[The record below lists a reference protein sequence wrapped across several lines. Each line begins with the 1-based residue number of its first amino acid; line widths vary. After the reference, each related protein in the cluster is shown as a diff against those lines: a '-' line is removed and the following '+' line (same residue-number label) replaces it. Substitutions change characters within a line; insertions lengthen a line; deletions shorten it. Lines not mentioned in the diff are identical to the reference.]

1 MSYCGISQLKIVI
14 ISEDLSPS
22 EYHLCPAPTQ
32 NLGGH
37 ELNGDREVGTGVTR
51 LLKTGHGIT
60 LIMNIKYR
68 PIVQ

>member
-1 MSYCGISQLKIVI
+1 MI

-51 LLKTGHGIT
+51 LLKTEDTELH
-60 LIMNIKYR
+60 
-68 PIVQ
+68 